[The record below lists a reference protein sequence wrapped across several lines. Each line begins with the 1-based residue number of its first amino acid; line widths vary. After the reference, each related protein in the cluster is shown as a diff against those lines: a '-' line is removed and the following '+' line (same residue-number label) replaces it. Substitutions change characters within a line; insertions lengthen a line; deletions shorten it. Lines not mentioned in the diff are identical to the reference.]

1 MKKILFLFASA
12 LLFSCKKESITC
24 YNIQVEK
31 YTVYHENSPNFYRYG
46 KDNTDTERTVYLE
59 CNLEKVDS
67 LLQFANPQKI
77 DGAEFCIVIKRNITK
92 TKKD

>member
-1 MKKILFLFASA
+1 MKKLLILFAIA
-12 LLFSCKKESITC
+12 LLFSCKKETITC
-24 YNIQVEK
+24 YTIQVEK
-31 YTVYHENSPNFYRYG
+31 YTVWHENSPNFYRYG

-59 CNLEKVDS
+59 CNFAKVDS

-77 DGAEFCIVIKRNITK
+77 DGADFCITIKRIITK

>member
-1 MKKILFLFASA
+1 MKKTLISLAIA

-24 YNIQVEK
+24 YTIQTEK

-46 KDNTDTERTVYLE
+46 KDNTDIERSSYLE
-59 CNLEKVDS
+59 CNFAKVDS
-67 LLQFANPQKI
+67 LLKFANPQKI
-77 DGAEFCIVIKRNITK
+77 DGADFCITIKRSITK